1 MAAVILTKYYREYDM
16 ELGTSTDTVSVKNNR
31 QTTYKVTSGMV

>member
-1 MAAVILTKYYREYDM
+1 MAAVILTKYFRESDK